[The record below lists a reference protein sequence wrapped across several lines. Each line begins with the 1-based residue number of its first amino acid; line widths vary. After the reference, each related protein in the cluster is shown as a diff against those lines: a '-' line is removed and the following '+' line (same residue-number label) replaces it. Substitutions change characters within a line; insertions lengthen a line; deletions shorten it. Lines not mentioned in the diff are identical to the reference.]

1 MRVETTLWVAVT
13 VYFALITLIY
23 AAVGGE
29 AAGGAL
35 LTIAVGFGGL
45 VAGWTW
51 RYRRRSVGERPSDR
65 TDADIADDAGVVG
78 ELPAASLRPLGLAVG
93 MAAIVLGVPLG
104 WWMIL
109 AGVAIV
115 ASQVALLVRDADS

>member
-1 MRVETTLWVAVT
+1 MRLEATLWTAVAV
-13 VYFALITLIY
+13 YFIVIAAIY

-35 LTIAVGFGGL
+35 LTIAVAVGGL
-45 VAGWTW
+45 VAGWSW
-51 RYRRRSVGERPSDR
+51 RYRRSTGDRPSDR

-93 MAAIVLGVPLG
+93 MSAIALGVPLG
-104 WWMIL
+104 VWMIL